1 MVVTYTVQD
10 GRSNYLEGAMVR
22 HNPVPAEPWQQL
34 TLTQLL
40 GLYLIIAVA
49 FWASPSSALDKAA
62 SLFSS
67 KF

>member
-1 MVVTYTVQD
+1 
-10 GRSNYLEGAMVR
+10 MVR
-22 HNPVPAEPWQQL
+22 HNPGPVEPLQQL
-34 TLTQLL
+34 TLSQLL